1 MGDIRIVLVTHDP
14 IDTNAVTKLTADQ
27 GAGAVVTFE
36 GVVRNH
42 DHGRDVAELI
52 YEAHPTAQ
60 AVLESVASEIA
71 ALPEVI
77 SVSVVHRVGPILI
90 GEAALVA
97 SVSTAHRAEAFRA
110 CQALVDLTKDQLPV
124 WKHQVFTDGT
134 EEWVNC
140 A

>member
-1 MGDIRIVLVTHDP
+1 MVLVTDEP
-14 IDTNAVTKLTADQ
+14 IDTSSVAKSVAHP

-36 GVVRNH
+36 GVVRDH
-42 DHGRDVAELI
+42 DHGRDVAELN
-52 YEAHPTAQ
+52 YESHPSAQ
-60 AVLESVASEIA
+60 EVLESVASETA
-71 ALPEVI
+71 QLPDVI
-77 SVSVVHRVGPILI
+77 CVSVVHRVGPILI

-97 SVSTAHRAEAFRA
+97 SVATAHRAEAFRI
-110 CQALVDLTKDQLPV
+110 CETLVNLTKDRLPV